1 MVRERDRSRSDYSYD
16 KESKR
21 RKRHSPAY
29 KSFSSNER
37 SNRTRRHAC
46 GSSAERRF
54 KRSHRR
60 SPLSDE
66 YSKVGNNHSS
76 RGGGHHERERE
87 REKHRSDHHHHRRKS
102 PHRHRSD
109 RVERKRDR
117 RSYSSSQIDRFSE
130 YFGNRRFF
138 SSRKIF
144 VGKVVICVWN
154 GITSKH
160 AL

>member
-29 KSFSSNER
+29 KSFSNER